1 MSEAKFA
8 KYFDLIL
15 ERMAA
20 AEPPHKILKEL
31 RVSTNF
37 IAWCYMDERRK
48 ALYQEA
54 QSVATES
61 LASQIL
67 ELTQNPPDPEE
78 IYFIQNKLKALQY
91 LMKCWNR
98 QRYGDVTQLEVTNT
112 VDITQAMD
120 AAQNRLNALRQP
132 LFIGNE
138 GNEDG

>member
-1 MSEAKFA
+1 MSEAKFE
-8 KYFDLIL
+8 KHFDTIL
-15 ERMAA
+15 ERMAD
-20 AEPPHKILKEL
+20 AEPPHKVLKEL
-31 RVSTNF
+31 RVPTTF

-67 ELTQNPPDPEE
+67 DLTQNPPPEE
-78 IYFIQNKLKALQY
+78 DMYFIQNKLKALQY

-112 VDITQAMD
+112 IDISDAMD
-120 AAQNRLNALRQP
+120 AAQNRLTMSRQP
-132 LFIGNE
+132 ILIQQ
-138 GNEDG
+138 EDDDGV